1 MSTKIKSYSELIKI
15 PTFKERFEYLKCY
28 GTPGV
33 ETFGRDRYLNQAFYQ
48 SKEWKNLRNR
58 IIARD
63 LGCDLAIEGRELTS
77 KNIVIH
83 HINPITVD
91 DVLNRTMRLMDPE
104 NLISAWDLTHKA
116 LHYGDERILKLL
128 FVERKPGDTCPWK

>member
-1 MSTKIKSYSELIKI
+1 M
-15 PTFKERFEYLKCY
+15 P
-28 GTPGV
+28 
-33 ETFGRDRYLNQAFYQ
+33 
-48 SKEWKNLRNR
+48 SKEWKSLRNR

-63 LGCDLAIEGRELTS
+63 LGCDLAIEGMELTS